1 MAVEIAKS
9 MLAFGEKVVHGM
21 SGNKAS
27 YVKRVGQVALKSNM
41 TRTQLKDAAK
51 AGMKTKG
58 AADALE
64 KKFANVMSKN
74 VSATVKN
81 NAIDK
86 VIGNAV
92 AKNDIGY
99 KIGDAIGGGIRDTT
113 KVFKNTGNLGKS
125 LQSGFTKKG
134 ADGKRTANVGRIAGA
149 YFGAGVTGRVAT
161 GGGLYRDRYG
171 RVNVPGV
178 PFI

>member
-1 MAVEIAKS
+1 MSAGIAKS
-9 MLAFGEKVVHGM
+9 MLAFGENVFHGM
-21 SGNKAS
+21 SGNKSS
-27 YVKRVGQVALKSNM
+27 YVKRVGQMALKSNM
-41 TRTQLKDAAK
+41 TKSQIKDGVVASINNK
-51 AGMKTKG
+51 AG
-58 AADALE
+58 AAALE

-74 VSATVKN
+74 VSSTVKN
-81 NAIDK
+81 KAIDK

-113 KVFKNTGNLGKS
+113 KVFKSTGDLGKS
-125 LQSGFTKKG
+125 LQAGFTKKG
-134 ADGKRTANVGRIAGA
+134 VDGRTANVGRIAGA
-149 YFGAGVTGRVAT
+149 YFGAGVAGRVAT

>member
-1 MAVEIAKS
+1 MSAGIAKS
-9 MLAFGEKVVHGM
+9 MLAFGENVFHGM
-21 SGNKAS
+21 SGNKSS
-27 YVKRVGQVALKSNM
+27 YVKRVGQMALKSNM
-41 TRTQLKDAAK
+41 TKSQIKDGVVASISNK
-51 AGMKTKG
+51 AG
-58 AADALE
+58 AAALE

-74 VSATVKN
+74 VSNTVKN
-81 NAIDK
+81 NALDK

-99 KIGDAIGGGIRDTT
+99 RIGDAIGGGVRDTT
-113 KVFKNTGNLGKS
+113 KVFKSTGDLGKS
-125 LQSGFTKKG
+125 LQAGFTKKG
-134 ADGKRTANVGRIAGA
+134 ADGVRTANVGRIAGT
-149 YFGAGVTGRVAT
+149 YFGASVAGRVVT